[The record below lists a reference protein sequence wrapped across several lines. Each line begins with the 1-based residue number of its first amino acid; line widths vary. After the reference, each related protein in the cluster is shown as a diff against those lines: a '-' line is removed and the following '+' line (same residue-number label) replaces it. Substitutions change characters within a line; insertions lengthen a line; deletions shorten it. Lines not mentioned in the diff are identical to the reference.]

1 LQQYAD
7 EFQKQGLGVAVITY
21 DSVAI
26 LADFARR
33 QHITLAMLSDPRS
46 KIIRDFGVLNTS
58 VPTDHLWYGVPY
70 PGTFIVDHS
79 GVVKSKYFEDKYQDR
94 YAAPTILLREF
105 GSVSGTRQTEVKT
118 SYLTMK
124 YYATRDVV
132 HPNLRFTLVADFQLP
147 PKMHVYSPEVK
158 NYIPIQ
164 LQVAPSPY
172 FMAYPTEYPKSQ
184 LLMLPAINEVV
195 PVFQNQF
202 RITQDV
208 TLAASNVLQ
217 PLIESGATLKIQG
230 TLRYQACDDKI
241 CYLPQTVPLEWV
253 FKVAPLERERVPE
266 PIQHKTPAAPR

>member
-1 LQQYAD
+1 LQQYAS
-7 EFQKQGLGVAVITY
+7 EFRKQGLGVAIITY

-26 LADFARR
+26 LADFAQRKN
-33 QHITLAMLSDPRS
+33 ITFPMLSDPQS

-70 PGTFIVDHS
+70 PGTFLVDQN

-105 GSVSGTRQTEVKT
+105 GSVAGTRQTQVKT
-118 SYLTMK
+118 NYLSLN

-132 HPNLRFTLVADFQLP
+132 HPNVRFTLVADFQLP

-158 NYIPIQ
+158 DYIPIQ
-164 LQVAPSPY
+164 LQIAPSPS
-172 FMAYPTEYPKSQ
+172 FMSYPVEYPQSE

-195 PVFQNQF
+195 PVYRNQF

-208 TLAASNVLQ
+208 TMAGSNVLQ
-217 PLIESGATLKIQG
+217 PLISGDATLKIQG

-253 FKVAPLERERVPE
+253 LKVEPLERERVPE
-266 PIQHKTPAAPR
+266 PIQHKAPAR

>member
-7 EFQKQGLGVAVITY
+7 EFRKQGLGIAVITY
-21 DSVAI
+21 DSVTI
-26 LADFARR
+26 LADFAKRKN
-33 QHITLAMLSDPRS
+33 ITLPMLSDPQS
-46 KIIRDFGVLNTS
+46 KIIRDFGVLNTA

-70 PGTFIVDHS
+70 PGTFIVDPN

-105 GSVSGTRQTEVKT
+105 GSVAGTRQTEVKT
-118 SYLTMK
+118 NYLIMK

-158 NYIPIQ
+158 GYIPIR
-164 LQVAPSPY
+164 LEIVPSSN
-172 FMAYPTEYPKSQ
+172 FTAYPAEYPRSE

-195 PVFQNQF
+195 PVYHNQF

-208 TLAASNVLQ
+208 TMAASNVLQ
-217 PLIESGATLKIQG
+217 PLISGDATLKIQG

-241 CYLPQTVPLEWV
+241 CYLPQTVPMEWV
-253 FKVAPLERERVPE
+253 LKLEPLERERVPE
-266 PIQHKTPAAPR
+266 PIQHKTPAAAR